1 MPEPHIKR
9 PKRPDKRPK
18 LPDKINLIGLS
29 LLGTTRKVKLAY
41 FRRSAR
47 SMFYNMNV

>member
-1 MPEPHIKR
+1 MPGPHI
-9 PKRPDKRPK
+9 KRPK
-18 LPDKINLIGLS
+18 LPDKINLIGLAPGDHS
-29 LLGTTRKVKLAY
+29 QGEAGVY